1 MIGGNRMSLVWQKV
15 LQYKKMMIVA
25 VAVIV
30 ATAGGLYLYK
40 GKPVQVTVGPTVK
53 VERGDVASVVSA
65 TGTISPVNMV
75 DVSSKISAL
84 IKDMKVKENDQVIV
98 GQVLVTLDDT
108 HLQALVAQAQARLSN
123 AASIYHRTQRLN
135 DIGSVSNQALDTS
148 RSDYS
153 VAQAAYDD
161 AVSQLNETVI
171 RSPINGQVI
180 GKPIPAGQS
189 VSANASSPM
198 VILTVADMSTMQIE
212 TQVDES
218 DIGKIKVGQKV
229 TFTVDAYPTKTF
241 SGVVSNVSQKAT
253 VVSNVVYYKVLVNV
267 DTTDNLLKPTM
278 TARVSINI
286 AESKNALFVPM
297 AAVKAN
303 NGQQYV
309 MVVQNGKPQN
319 TLVTTG
325 IVGDNKIEIVSGV
338 TEGDQVLASQVKS
351 QATSGAQGN
360 RGGGG
365 MIPGMGR

>member
-1 MIGGNRMSLVWQKV
+1 MSLVWQKV
-15 LQYKKMMIVA
+15 LQYKKLIIIVVA
-25 VAVIV
+25 VVGAV
-30 ATAGGLYLYK
+30 AGGLYLYK

-75 DVSSKISAL
+75 DVSSKISGL
-84 IKDMKVKENDQVIV
+84 IKEMKVKENDQVTV
-98 GQVLVTLDDT
+98 GQVLVVLDDD
-108 HLQALVAQAQARLSN
+108 HLQTLVDQAQARLSN
-123 AASIYHRTQRLN
+123 VASIYERTKRLEA
-135 DIGSVSNQALDTS
+135 IGSVSTQALDTS
-148 RSDYS
+148 FSDYR
-153 VAQAAYDD
+153 VAQASYED

-180 GKPIPAGQS
+180 GKPTPAGQS

-198 VILTVADMSTMQIE
+198 VMLTVADMSKMQIE
-212 TQVDES
+212 AQVDES
-218 DIGKIKVGQKV
+218 DIGKIQVGEKV

-253 VVSNVVYYKVLVNV
+253 VVSNVVYYKVLVDV
-267 DTTDNLLKPTM
+267 DATDNLLKPTM

-286 AESKNALFVPM
+286 AESKNALFVPL
-297 AAVKAN
+297 AAVKVN

-309 MVVQNGKPQN
+309 MVVQNGKAQN

-325 IVGDNKIEIVSGV
+325 IVGDNKIEILSGV

-351 QATSGAQGN
+351 QSTSGAQGN
-360 RGGGG
+360 KGGGG

>member
-1 MIGGNRMSLVWQKV
+1 MSLMWKKV
-15 LQYKKMMIVA
+15 LLYKKSIIVA
-25 VAVIV
+25 MVVVVAGSGI
-30 ATAGGLYLYK
+30 YLYK
-40 GKPVQVTVGPTVK
+40 GKTVPVTVGPTVA
-53 VERGDVASVVSA
+53 VERGDVITMVSA

-75 DVSSKISAL
+75 DVSSKISGL
-84 IKDMKVKENDQVIV
+84 IEEMKVKENDQVTV
-98 GQVLVTLDDT
+98 GQVLAMLDDT

-123 AASIYHRTQRLN
+123 VASINDRTQRLN
-135 DIGSVSNQALDTS
+135 DMGAVSNQALDTS
-148 RSDYS
+148 RSDYG

-161 AVSQLNETVI
+161 AVSNLNETVI
-171 RSPINGQVI
+171 RAPINGQVI

-198 VILTVADMSTMQIE
+198 VILTVADMSKMQIE

-241 SGVVSNVSQKAT
+241 NGVVSNVSQKAT
-253 VVSNVVYYKVLVNV
+253 VVSNVVYYKVLVDV
-267 DTTDNLLKPTM
+267 AAAENLLKPTM

-286 AESKNALFVPM
+286 AESKNTLFVPL
-297 AAVKAN
+297 AAVKAS

-309 MVVQNGKPQN
+309 MVVQNGKAQS

-325 IVGDNKIEIVSGV
+325 ITGDNKIEILSGL
-338 TEGDQVLASQVKS
+338 TEGDQIVASSAKA
-351 QATSGAQGN
+351 QATSGASK
-360 RGGGG
+360 GGGG

>member
-1 MIGGNRMSLVWQKV
+1 MSIVWEKV
-15 LQYKKMMIVA
+15 LQHKKWLVIAVVMIVA
-25 VAVIV
+25 I
-30 ATAGGLYLYK
+30 TGGMYLYK
-40 GKPVQVTVGPTVK
+40 SKPTQVAVGPTVK
-53 VERGDVASVVSA
+53 VERGDVLSVVSA

-84 IKDMKVKENDQVIV
+84 IEELKVKENDQVTV
-98 GQVLVTLDDT
+98 GQVLVVLDDT

-123 AASIYHRTQRLN
+123 VASIYHRTQRLN
-135 DIGSVSNQALDTS
+135 ELGAVADQALDTS
-148 RSDYS
+148 QSDYS

-198 VILTVADMSTMQIE
+198 VILTVADMSKMQIE

-229 TFTVDAYPTKTF
+229 AFTVDAYPMKTF
-241 SGVVSNVSQKAT
+241 SGIVSNISQKAT
-253 VVSNVVYYKVLVNV
+253 VVSNIVYYKVLVDV
-267 DTTDNLLKPTM
+267 TDADNLLKPTM

-286 AESKNALFVPM
+286 AESKNALVLPLS
-297 AAVKAN
+297 AVKTT

-309 MVVQNGKPQN
+309 MVVQNGKTQN
-319 TLVTTG
+319 TPVTTG
-325 IVGDNKIEIVSGV
+325 ISGENKIEIVSGL
-338 TEGDQVLASQVKS
+338 TEGDQVIASQVKAQS
-351 QATSGAQGN
+351 TSGAQGN
-360 RGGGG
+360 KGGGG